1 MEYIINGK
9 KLVWDYYDYDK
20 TSIDASR
27 LKDNNLHID
36 NIWNMKDTVGYTDT
50 CVGVSILDDDTFYFV
65 TFCGLGFT
73 MKVLENTVECIKKQI
88 TK

>member
-1 MEYIINGK
+1 MEFNVNGK
-9 KLVWDYYDYDK
+9 KLVWDYDDE
-20 TSIDASR
+20 SNIDSSK

-50 CVGVSILDDDTFYFV
+50 CVGVSILTDDSFYFV
-65 TFCGLGFT
+65 TFYGLGFT

>member
-9 KLVWDYYDYDK
+9 KLVWDHDQ
-20 TSIDASR
+20 TNNDACKY
-27 LKDNNLHID
+27 KDNNLYID
-36 NIWNMKDTVGYTDT
+36 GIWNMQDTVGYTDT
-50 CVGVSILDDDTFYFV
+50 CVSVTQLTEDSFYFV

-73 MKVLENTVECIKKQI
+73 MKVLEEKVECIKKQI

>member
-36 NIWNMKDTVGYTDT
+36 NIWNMMIHRNEWD
-50 CVGVSILDDDTFYFV
+50 L
-65 TFCGLGFT
+65 
-73 MKVLENTVECIKKQI
+73 KK
-88 TK
+88 

>member
-9 KLVWDYYDYDK
+9 KLIWDCDG
-20 TSIDASR
+20 TNSNASQ
-27 LKDNNLHID
+27 LKDNNLYID
-36 NIWNMKDTVGYTDT
+36 GIWNMLDTLGYTDT
-50 CVGVSILDDDTFYFV
+50 CVSVSKLSEDSFYFV

-73 MKVLENTVECIKKQI
+73 MKVFDNKVECIKRQI